1 MYTLSLIHRQTKS
14 YRHRFYKYFVPV
26 WNELSLCQHQCPDN
40 LTMAVLLVLT
50 VFVMLMGSVAAFR
63 PVILMHGIL
72 SSAKHMEHL
81 ASFIKWAH
89 PGTVVMNVDIFSNL
103 ESGAPMWQQLL
114 TLEDTVRPLMK
125 KHPEGVNMVCF
136 SQGMHAVCIALHV
149 Y

>member
-1 MYTLSLIHRQTKS
+1 
-14 YRHRFYKYFVPV
+14 
-26 WNELSLCQHQCPDN
+26 
-40 LTMAVLLVLT
+40 MAVLLILN
-50 VFVMLMGSVAAFR
+50 VFLMLMGSVAAFR

-81 ASFIKWAH
+81 ASFIKRAH

-136 SQGMHAVCIALHV
+136 SQGMHINGSSVKCVLKLLLHFV
-149 Y
+149 TGCRPAKMSVPQC

>member
-1 MYTLSLIHRQTKS
+1 
-14 YRHRFYKYFVPV
+14 
-26 WNELSLCQHQCPDN
+26 
-40 LTMAVLLVLT
+40 MAVLLVLT
-50 VFVMLMGSVAAFR
+50 VFLMLMGSVAAFR

-81 ASFIKWAH
+81 ASFIKRAH

-136 SQGMHAVCIALHV
+136 SQGMHAVCLVLHV